1 MMAAAWHDLSDLQ
14 RENKVHVSAVARGS
28 CPEMGWATDSVALC
42 SPLPKLSAHNLAIWP
57 GIPEAQRPRDECGT

>member
-28 CPEMGWATDSVALC
+28 CPEMGHRLSSTRSS
-42 SPLPKLSAHNLAIWP
+42 SPLPKCA
-57 GIPEAQRPRDECGT
+57 